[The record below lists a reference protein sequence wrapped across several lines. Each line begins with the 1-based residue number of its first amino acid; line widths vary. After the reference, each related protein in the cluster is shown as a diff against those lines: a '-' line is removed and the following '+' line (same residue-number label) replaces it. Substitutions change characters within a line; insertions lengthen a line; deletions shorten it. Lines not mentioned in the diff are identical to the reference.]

1 MADKIIAGKK
11 QSLTEVRTW
20 DFNFT
25 LDLLGSATVSS
36 ATATHTPPSG
46 SAATPTVGVIASN
59 VVPVTLG
66 PLAVTGTHYLDVLA
80 TLSDGQKSS
89 MRIQFEVIY

>member
-1 MADKIIAGKK
+1 MATKILTRDQSKTEIRTHYADFTDDLPAG
-11 QSLTEVRTW
+11 V
-20 DFNFT
+20 
-25 LDLLGSATVSS
+25 TVST

-46 SAATPTVGVIASN
+46 AASTPTVGAPASN

-66 PLAVTGTHYLDVLA
+66 PLAVTGLHTLEVLA

-89 MRIQFEVIY
+89 LLLSIPVNY